1 MTMMKTRLI
10 DDSVALSWIQHS
22 NIRVAES
29 LLDDMNL
36 SFEEFL
42 QATYEGAIKK
52 TLSKA

>member
-1 MTMMKTRLI
+1 MLNKLGNNFLEEDIESIMLGI
-10 DDSVALSWIQHS
+10 DVDGDLH
-22 NIRVAES
+22 
-29 LLDDMNL
+29 L